1 VVVVGLFGQPDSP
14 WWDNRS
20 TPRVETRDDIVA
32 AAMNAAAGELAGRL
46 GNDPAGW
53 RWGRLHTLEL
63 RNASFGNSGIA
74 PIEWLFNN
82 GPIPVSGG
90 NNIVNATGWD
100 PAAGYE
106 VDAVPSMRMIVDMS
120 NLDSSRWVQVS
131 GESGHAFSAHYSD
144 QLDLWRTGQTLPMP
158 WSEPSIRRSAT
169 DILTLRG

>member
-1 VVVVGLFGQPDSP
+1 
-14 WWDNRS
+14 
-20 TPRVETRDDIVA
+20 
-32 AAMNAAAGELAGRL
+32 M
-46 GNDPAGW
+46 
-53 RWGRLHTLEL
+53 
-63 RNASFGNSGIA
+63 
-74 PIEWLFNN
+74 
-82 GPIPVSGG
+82 
-90 NNIVNATGWD
+90 NATGWD

-169 DILTLRG
+169 DILTLKG